1 VRLRKRLQAPL
12 DGAAMLDKGP
22 IRTPPGAQLI
32 ACPPKQQARLADPC
46 ALVIFGATG
55 DLTKRLVVPALY
67 NLSRSKVLPEQFA
80 LIGVARTEATAGSW
94 RERLHDMLKS
104 FVGHAGAEFNTDHI
118 DEDAWARLAD
128 KMTYIS
134 GDLTKPDLYEQV
146 RAALDKAEKAHS
158 TRGNAIF
165 YLAIADRLFG
175 TVVEQLGKAKLTD
188 QGEDQNG
195 GRRFW
200 RRVVI
205 EKPFGHSLDSARAL
219 NSQILRT
226 LHEDQIFRI
235 DHFLGKDTVQN
246 IMAFRFANGIF
257 EPI

>member
-1 VRLRKRLQAPL
+1 MRPRKRLQAPL
-12 DGAAMLDKGP
+12 DGVAMLDKGP

-67 NLSRSKVLPEQFA
+67 NLSRSKVLPEHFA
-80 LIGVARTEATAGSW
+80 LIGVARTETTAGSW

-165 YLAIADRLFG
+165 YLAIADLLFG

-195 GRRFW
+195 GRRF
-200 RRVVI
+200 
-205 EKPFGHSLDSARAL
+205 
-219 NSQILRT
+219 
-226 LHEDQIFRI
+226 
-235 DHFLGKDTVQN
+235 
-246 IMAFRFANGIF
+246 
-257 EPI
+257 